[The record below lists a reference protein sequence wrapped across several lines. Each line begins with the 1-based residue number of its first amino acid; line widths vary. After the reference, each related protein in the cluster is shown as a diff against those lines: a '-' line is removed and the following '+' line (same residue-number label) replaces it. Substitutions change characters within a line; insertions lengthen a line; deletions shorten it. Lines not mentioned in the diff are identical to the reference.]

1 MKSVFYYGIIFAMND
16 RALRTL
22 EFYKILDALT
32 AKAGSAG
39 GKELA
44 AAARPLNDPQEIR
57 LQLEETTAAKARLSG
72 CGNLGFSGI
81 RDVRASA
88 KRLDVGSALGIV
100 ELLNVSRLLDTA
112 SRAKAYDRHPNA
124 PEEDALTPYFAQ
136 VEPLTPLNQEIKRC
150 IISEEEISDDASPAL
165 RQIRRG
171 MARIN
176 DRIHSE
182 LNSLLLSSRTYLQDA
197 VITMRDGRYC
207 IPVKAEH
214 KANVSG
220 IVHDQSGSGST
231 FFIEPMAVVR
241 LNNEFKELEIR
252 EQKEIEAI
260 LADLSNQAAAYS
272 HELVQD
278 YNVLTRLDYIFAKA
292 YLSVEMRGNAPDI
305 NTDRVIDLKKAR
317 HPLIPP
323 HAVVPVNV
331 WLGRDFDMLIITGPN
346 TGGKTVTLKTIG
358 LLTLMA
364 LSGLHV
370 PAEEGSAI
378 GVFEEVYSDIGDEQS
393 IEQSLSTFS
402 SHMTN
407 IVDIIDHVT
416 DRDLVL
422 FDELGAGTD
431 PVEGAALAMSILQHL
446 LSLDI
451 RSAATTHYSE
461 LKLFALSTPGVE
473 NASCEFDVATLK
485 PTYRLLIGI
494 PGKSNAFAIS
504 GKLGLPEDIITQ
516 AQELI
521 GAQDEAFEDVISEL
535 EEKRVKLEREEA
547 RARELRSEIERL
559 RNELATEQEK
569 LAERRNAILGKAR
582 DEAREIIQNAKD
594 TADKAIRQ
602 MNKAGMTAGKEA
614 EAIRSGLREELNK
627 LGAETEQKER
637 KAGKK
642 PEKLHIGDAVHV
654 VSLNLNGT
662 VSTLPNE
669 KGNLTVRMGILH
681 SEVNIADLELIEE
694 ETSPDGKS
702 RVTGGGSIRMSKA
715 MTIKPEINL
724 VGKRVDEA
732 MPELEKYL
740 DDAYLSHLPSVRII
754 HGRGTGALR
763 DAVRSMLKKNKH
775 VKSWRQGEFNEGGY
789 GVTVAEFK

>member
-1 MKSVFYYGIIFAMND
+1 MNE

-22 EFYKILDALT
+22 EYDKILDALT

-44 AAARPLNDPQEIR
+44 AAVRPLSDPEEIR
-57 LQLEETTAAKARLSG
+57 TKLAETTDAKARLSG
-72 CGNLGFSGI
+72 CGHLVFSGI

-88 KRLDVGSALGIV
+88 KRLEVGSALGIV
-100 ELLNVSRLLDTA
+100 ELLHVSALLDMA
-112 SRAKAYDRHPNA
+112 AKAKAYDRHPNA
-124 PEEDALTPYFAQ
+124 PEEDVLTPYFAQ
-136 VEPLTPLNQEIKRC
+136 LEPLTPLNQEIKRC
-150 IISEEEISDDASPAL
+150 ILSEEEISDDASPAL

-182 LNSLLLSSRTYLQDA
+182 LNAILNSARTYLQDS

-241 LNNEFKELEIR
+241 LNNEFKELEIK

-260 LADLSNQAAAYS
+260 LAELSDRAAA
-272 HELVQD
+272 HAAELVCN
-278 YNVLTRLDYIFAKA
+278 YEVLTALDCIFARA
-292 YLSVEMRGNAPDI
+292 YLSLDMRGTAPAV
-305 NTDRVIDLKKAR
+305 NTERVIDLKRAR
-317 HPLIPP
+317 HPLIP
-323 HAVVPVNV
+323 HKSVVPVNV

-364 LSGLHV
+364 LSGLHI
-370 PAEEGSAI
+370 PAEEGSTV
-378 GVFEEVYSDIGDEQS
+378 GLFEEIYSDIGDEQS
-393 IEQSLSTFS
+393 IEQNLSTFS
-402 SHMTN
+402 AHMTN
-407 IVDIIDHVT
+407 IVDIIRRVT
-416 DRDLVL
+416 ERDLVL

-446 LSLDI
+446 LARDI
-451 RSAATTHYSE
+451 RSVSTTHYSE

-504 GKLGLPEDIITQ
+504 GKLGLPQDIIEA
-516 AQELI
+516 AQSLI
-521 GAQDEAFEDVISEL
+521 GEQDEAFEDVISDL
-535 EEKRVKLEREEA
+535 EEKRLKLESEEA
-547 RARELRSEIERL
+547 QARQLRGEIERL
-559 RNELATEQEK
+559 RNELAAEQEK
-569 LAERRNAILGKAR
+569 LAERRNAILGRAR
-582 DEAREIIQNAKD
+582 DEAREIVQNAKD

-614 EAIRSGLREELNK
+614 EAIRSGLREELNR
-627 LGAETEQKER
+627 LGDPGTQEKR

-642 PEKLHIGDAVHV
+642 PEKLHVGDAVHV
-654 VSLNLNGT
+654 ISLNLNGT

-681 SEVNIADLELIEE
+681 SEVNISDLELIQE
-694 ETSPDGKS
+694 ETVTNDKNK
-702 RVTGGGSIRMSKA
+702 VTGGGSIRMSKA
-715 MTIKPEINL
+715 MNISPEINL

-732 MPELEKYL
+732 LPELEKYL

-763 DAVRSMLKKNKH
+763 EAVRGLLKKHKH
-775 VKSWRQGEFNEGGY
+775 VKSYRPGEFNEGGY